1 MNQKS
6 ENKSLGE
13 YILIDRSDMPSVED
27 LTATVERLEKDIA
40 TLSSMGAS
48 KYKDQA
54 KSLAPVLS
62 YLKLLLTR
70 SKK

>member
-1 MNQKS
+1 MNQKP

-13 YILIDRSDMPSVED
+13 YILIDKSDVPNCLD
-27 LTATVERLEKDIA
+27 LEAAIDRLEKDINS
-40 TLSSMGAS
+40 LSSMGSS

-54 KSLAPVLS
+54 KSLVPVLS

>member
-1 MNQKS
+1 MSQKIS
-6 ENKSLGE
+6 NKSLGE
-13 YILIDRSDMPSVED
+13 YILIDKSDVP
-27 LTATVERLEKDIA
+27 TVAELEAAIERLEKDIGS
-40 TLSSMGAS
+40 LSSMGAS
-48 KYKDQA
+48 KYRDQA